1 MNFSQVSSNSKSHT
15 TKAKDFRK
23 MNSILFFNNRNEF
36 YDKKEAIL
44 TPPPVFSP
52 SNNSNK

>member
-1 MNFSQVSSNSKSHT
+1 MNFSQVSSNSKSQT